1 MDKAYYHISEEQL
14 GEGAKI
20 SLVKMA
26 DSETVFRA
34 MADMMADCIVENNA
48 AGRRTVFICP
58 VGPVG
63 QYPFFVER
71 VNKERISLK
80 NVWFF
85 NMDEYL
91 NDDGT
96 YIDESNPLSF
106 RGFKK
111 RVVYTKIDPDLV
123 MPPEQRVFPDPADP
137 ARGDRLIEELG
148 GVDIAFGGIGIT
160 GHLAFNEPQPE
171 LTPEQFA
178 QLPTRVLDIHP
189 ETRATNCVGDLGGAL
204 EDMPH
209 KCVTIGMKEILGAR
223 KLRLGVF
230 RDWHRAVCRRAA
242 YGEVTAAFPAT
253 LAQRH
258 PDALLY
264 VNSVAAGQ
272 AY

>member
-1 MDKAYYHISEEQL
+1 MRHDYYYYNKEELLRDPKIPLIVMDDNQQVFKSMADEMVEEIQRKNAL
-14 GEGAKI
+14 GE
-20 SLVKMA
+20 
-26 DSETVFRA
+26 T
-34 MADMMADCIVENNA
+34 
-48 AGRRTVFICP
+48 TVFICP

-63 QYPFFVER
+63 QYPYFVDM
-71 VNKERISLK
+71 VNEQNISLK
-80 NVWFF
+80 NVWFI

-91 NDDGT
+91 TDDGQW
-96 YIDESNPLSF
+96 IAEENPLSF
-106 RGFKK
+106 RGFMA
-111 RVVYTKIDPDLV
+111 REVYGKIAPELL
-123 MPPEQRVFPDPADP
+123 MPEEQRVFPDPNDLGRIP
-137 ARGDRLIEELG
+137 ALIEELG

-171 LTPEQFA
+171 LTAEQFA

-204 EDMPH
+204 EDMPR

-253 LAQRH
+253 LAQNH

-264 VNSVAAGQ
+264 VNANAAQ
-272 AY
+272 TAY